1 VKELAKGFNHLAR
14 KGGDDMHK
22 KVVCLCA
29 SLVFVLGLAA
39 AASAAPWAQVWY
51 GGMVSKY
58 ATGMVDVDTGIWV
71 FNPNTKK
78 NLKARIIVYD
88 KYGTQVATEVLYDGG
103 APSLIAPFGYGW
115 ITLGMLVGPTECQKF
130 TFCINFT
137 KGNTLP
143 IAPVV
148 EIKEIIYTEPRLPAE
163 IHNNINYQYI
173 KTWSETSLG
182 GPNGTG
188 FFWTGGGG

>member
-1 VKELAKGFNHLAR
+1 
-14 KGGDDMHK
+14 MHK
-22 KVVCLCA
+22 KVICLCA
-29 SLVFVLGLAA
+29 TLVFVLGLAA
-39 AASAAPWAQVWY
+39 TASAGPWAQVWY

-58 ATGMVDVDTGIWV
+58 ALDHPELPGYVDVDTGIWV
-71 FNPNTKK
+71 FNTNTKK
-78 NLKARIIVYD
+78 NLKARIVVYN
-88 KYGTQVATEVLYDGG
+88 KYGVYVADSLLHNTTG
-103 APSLIAPFGYGW
+103 PSLIPPFGYGW
-115 ITLGMLVGPTECQKF
+115 ITLGMLLPTGTECQKF

-137 KGNTLP
+137 KGNVVP

-148 EIKEIIYTEPRLPAE
+148 EIKEIIYTEPRPPAE
-163 IHNNINYQYI
+163 IHYNTNYQFI